1 MNEINFWDVHG
12 LWFCF
17 FMFLFPRLTLF
28 FGGIVTGGWL
38 WWLGWVFTPRI
49 LCAILATT
57 AYWDSNTVL
66 VVFVWIWALGGTR
79 MESNI

>member
-38 WWLGWVFTPRI
+38 WAGLVWNRIWQLRADLNDFTCLIP
-49 LCAILATT
+49 
-57 AYWDSNTVL
+57 YMDSL
-66 VVFVWIWALGGTR
+66 YER
-79 MESNI
+79 R